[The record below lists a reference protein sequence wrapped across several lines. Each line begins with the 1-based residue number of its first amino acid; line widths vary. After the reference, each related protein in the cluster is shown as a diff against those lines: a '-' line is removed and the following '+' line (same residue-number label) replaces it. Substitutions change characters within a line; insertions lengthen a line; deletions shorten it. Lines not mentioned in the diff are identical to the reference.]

1 MIRIANPGDLEA
13 VNNLLRQVLKVH
25 HEGRPDLFWAE
36 GKKYTDEEL
45 LAIFDDPET
54 PVFVYE
60 EDGKVLGYAFCALQR
75 QGSGSLKPLTSL
87 YVDDLC
93 VDSGARGKHIGTALF
108 EYVKAYA
115 AEKGCYNITL
125 HVWACNPAAVEIYK
139 AMGMKP
145 QYYSMEY
152 ELS

>member
-13 VNNLLRQVLKVH
+13 VNSLLRQVLKVH

-36 GKKYTDEEL
+36 GKKYMDEEL
-45 LAIFDDPET
+45 LAIFDNPET

-60 EDGKVLGYAFCALQR
+60 EDGTVLGYAFCALQH
-75 QGSGSLKPLTSL
+75 QGSGSLKPLTTL
-87 YVDDLC
+87 YLDDLC
-93 VDSGARGKHIGTALF
+93 VDENARGKHIGKQLF
-108 EYVKAYA
+108 EFVKALA
-115 AEKGCYNITL
+115 SEKGCYNITL
-125 HVWACNPAAVEIYK
+125 HVWSCNPAAVEFYK

-145 QYYSMEY
+145 QFYSMEY